1 MSDSDDDD
9 QNWNPR
15 YVYYAKA
22 HGYSPQ
28 ERFAIDKDVYIGG
41 CMTGFILWMNKKK
54 AEFYEVHPEAF
65 LDHNTIY
72 DDAAWDDFL
81 RKSSE

>member
-1 MSDSDDDD
+1 MNNDDD

-15 YVYYAKA
+15 YVYYARA
-22 HGYSPQ
+22 HGHSPEEQ
-28 ERFAIDKDVYIGG
+28 FELDKEAHPGG
-41 CMTGFILWMNKKK
+41 CMVGFMLWISEKK
-54 AEFYEVHPEAF
+54 AEFYEAHPEAF
-65 LDHNTIY
+65 VMDRHAIS